1 MSKQSRTP
9 RQNAVGRWC
18 AHRGWP
24 AGAWLGNYALR
35 VAVAVWEVA
44 EDRGF
49 SLATSV
55 GNPGQGLGPSD

>member
-49 SLATSV
+49 SLATSM
-55 GNPGQGLGPSD
+55 GNPAQGLGPSG